1 MGREFVFYLDFLLV
15 IGIKANNFHANVR
28 EDIPVK
34 RVTGM
39 YPTMNSYFL
48 FFFIILKS
56 IIFPQRYMKIYYHSI
71 RFFFLSIG
79 QESTTWPANN
89 WLQIMVC
96 SRVVPSKRV
105 LLQKNILFMRNWNHV
120 LERKMAGRFPELS
133 GSDM

>member
-48 FFFIILKS
+48 
-56 IIFPQRYMKIYYHSI
+56 
-71 RFFFLSIG
+71 
-79 QESTTWPANN
+79 
-89 WLQIMVC
+89 
-96 SRVVPSKRV
+96 
-105 LLQKNILFMRNWNHV
+105 
-120 LERKMAGRFPELS
+120 
-133 GSDM
+133 